1 MEDFDGRTVIVTGAA
16 RGIGAAIAQYLA
28 ERRATVIGWDIED
41 IEAPAAGEDRG
52 EGAAPAAGRPAMW
65 RVDVRDGEAVEAA
78 VDRIADR
85 YGGLYGL
92 VNNAAV
98 SLGQPLHQTSNEV
111 WEETLAVNLTGGFR
125 LMRAA
130 ARVMIAGGGGGRMVN
145 IASVNSIA
153 SQAGA
158 ASYATSKGGAAAL
171 ARAAAVD
178 LARYGILVNAVAPGP
193 IATEAYRAIYD
204 EPEADAAIRRNV
216 PLGRPGRPEEVAAAV
231 AFLLSPAA
239 SYITGS
245 TLSVDG
251 GFLAYARVD

>member
-1 MEDFDGRTVIVTGAA
+1 MEGLDGQTVIVTGAA

-28 ERRATVIGWDIED
+28 ERRATVIGWDKD
-41 IEAPAAGEDRG
+41 IGEDPTP
-52 EGAAPAAGRPAMW
+52 APGRPVMW
-65 RVDVRDGEAVEAA
+65 RVDIRDGEAAEAA
-78 VDRIADR
+78 VDKIGND

-98 SLGQPLHQTSNEV
+98 SLGQPLQQTSAEV
-111 WEETLAVNLTGGFR
+111 WEETLEVNLTGGFR

-130 ARVMIAGGGGGRMVN
+130 ARVMIAGGGGGRIVN

-153 SQAGA
+153 AQAGA
-158 ASYATSKGGAAAL
+158 ASYVASKGGVAAL
-171 ARAAAVD
+171 TRAAAVD

-193 IATEAYRAIYD
+193 IATEAYRAVYD
-204 EPEADAAIRRNV
+204 EPAADAAIRRNV

>member
-28 ERRATVIGWDIED
+28 ERRATVIGWDKEIDED
-41 IEAPAAGEDRG
+41 MGESSAPT
-52 EGAAPAAGRPAMW
+52 AGRPAIW
-65 RVDVRDGEAVEAA
+65 QVDIRDGEAVEAA
-78 VDRIADR
+78 VDKVVNDC
-85 YGGLYGL
+85 GQLYGL

-98 SLGQPLHQTSNEV
+98 SLGQTLEQTSNKV

-130 ARVMIAGGGGGRMVN
+130 ARVMIAAGGGGRMVN

-158 ASYATSKGGAAAL
+158 ASYATSKGGIAAL
-171 ARAAAVD
+171 TRAAAVD

-193 IATEAYRAIYD
+193 IATDAYLAIYAA
-204 EPEADAAIRRNV
+204 PEADAAIRRNV
-216 PLGRPGRPEEVAAAV
+216 PLGRPGRPEEAAAAV

>member
-1 MEDFDGRTVIVTGAA
+1 MEGLDGQTVIVTGAA
-16 RGIGAAIAQYLA
+16 RGIGAAIAEYLA
-28 ERRATVIGWDIED
+28 ERRATVIGWDKEAVED
-41 IEAPAAGEDRG
+41 ATPAP
-52 EGAAPAAGRPAMW
+52 GRPAMR
-65 RVDVRDGEAVEAA
+65 RVDIRDGEAAEAA
-78 VDRIADR
+78 VDRIGND

-98 SLGQPLHQTSNEV
+98 SLGQPLQQTSAEV
-111 WEETLAVNLTGGFR
+111 WEETLEVNLTGGFR

-130 ARVMIAGGGGGRMVN
+130 ARVMIAGGGGGRIVN
-145 IASVNSIA
+145 IASVNSFA
-153 SQAGA
+153 AQAGA
-158 ASYATSKGGAAAL
+158 ASYVASKGGVAAL
-171 ARAAAVD
+171 TRAAAVD

-193 IATEAYRAIYD
+193 IATEAYRAVYD
-204 EPEADAAIRRNV
+204 EPAADAAIRRNV

-245 TLSVDG
+245 TISVDG

>member
-28 ERRATVIGWDIED
+28 ERRATVIGWDIEVTHD
-41 IEAPAAGEDRG
+41 MGESSAPA
-52 EGAAPAAGRPAMW
+52 PGRPAIW
-65 RVDVRDGEAVEAA
+65 QVDIRDGEAVEAA
-78 VDRIADR
+78 VDRVSND
-85 YGGLYGL
+85 YGQLYGL

-98 SLGQPLHQTSNEV
+98 SLGQPLEQTSNEV

-130 ARVMIAGGGGGRMVN
+130 ARVMIAAGGGGRMVN

-158 ASYATSKGGAAAL
+158 ASYATSKGGIAAL
-171 ARAAAVD
+171 TRAAAVD

-193 IATEAYRAIYD
+193 IATDAYLAVYAA
-204 EPEADAAIRRNV
+204 PEAGAAIRRNV